1 MSVKIKSEQLE
12 LFLTAR
18 NKSHLTQLELSE
30 KSKVSLRTIKD
41 LESGRRNSFSESTI
55 ILLCRTLE
63 LDVREVMGDQGVQ
76 RVTTGRLRIRWL
88 QIILLLA
95 IAISIAVI
103 AVKILIKKGDER
115 IDWITNERI
124 LVSMFPPDW
133 GDGEGSVVNYYHIKQ
148 VAECNEILPV
158 EIKWSYHFR
167 EGSTPVFYISC
178 FTEWDPDTEI
188 RLFDGTLSGNGHK
201 IFQFDI
207 QCPDEPRYY
216 RIRVFFASAYAPIS
230 SFYGHPPHNQLVS
243 PSSARYLEIPIE
255 IIRSK

>member
-1 MSVKIKSEQLE
+1 MSVKVNSEQLG
-12 LFLTAR
+12 FLLAAR
-18 NKSHLTQLELSE
+18 KKSHLTQLELSE

-41 LESGRRNSFSESTI
+41 LESGRRSSFSESTI
-55 ILLCRTLE
+55 ILLCRALD
-63 LDVREVMGDQGVQ
+63 LDVREILGDQEMR
-76 RVTTGRLRIRWL
+76 RVAAGNLKMRWL
-88 QIILLLA
+88 QVLLLIT

-103 AVKILIKKGDER
+103 LVKLNILKDNKR

-148 VAECNEILPV
+148 VAECNEVLPT
-158 EIKWSYHFR
+158 EIKWFYHFR

-178 FTEWDPDTEI
+178 FTEWNPDTEI
-188 RLFDGTLSGNGHK
+188 RLFNGTLSGEGHK
-201 IFQFDI
+201 IFQFEI

-216 RIRVFFASAYAPIS
+216 RIRVFFASAFAPIS

-255 IIRSK
+255 VIKSR